1 MSDTG
6 SSAWDVVK
14 RSWVIVLVATIA
26 GAAVAGGL
34 TLARTSVSYTGA
46 SAITVD
52 AIALSSYPRLPKV
65 DVVLGAKNDPKVIA
79 AVAKAAGVSEAE
91 VPGSLRVFGS
101 GNPQNKI
108 TVTFVSAS
116 RDSAQAGAKAGAVA
130 VAAYGKALGE
140 KQLASQRGLLEADEK
155 ALADFEKTAGGDAA
169 TRESYRWELQ
179 RALANDRDQYDWL
192 SNAYTFDGN
201 AAAKQSSR
209 RMALIQ
215 AVLAGALA
223 GLFVGV
229 VIAAIREYSRRRAIA

>member
-1 MSDTG
+1 MSDTA

-14 RSWVIVLVATIA
+14 RSWVIVVVAAIA

-34 TLARTSVSYTGA
+34 TLARTGVSYTGS

-65 DVVLGAKNDPKVIA
+65 DVVLGAKNDPAVIA
-79 AVAKAAGVSEAE
+79 AVAKASGVDAAA

-108 TVTFVSAS
+108 TVTFVAAS
-116 RDSAQAGAKAGAVA
+116 KDAAQAGAKAGAEA

-140 KQLASQRGLLEADEK
+140 KQLVMHKGLLEADQK
-155 ALADFEKTAGGDAA
+155 ALADFEKTTGGDAA
-169 TRESYRWELQ
+169 TRESYRWDLQ
-179 RALANDRDQYDWL
+179 RALATDRDQYDWL

-201 AAAKQSSR
+201 AAVKQSSR

-215 AVLAGALA
+215 AVLAGMLA

-229 VIAAIREYSRRRAIA
+229 VIAAVREYSRRRALV